1 MNVKHFK
8 PILLG
13 VIGLAIC
20 AQVYFGWMLGPLR
33 AREEQAR
40 GVLAASEPKIAAMRK
55 LQKTEN
61 DLATRA
67 PETRAHLQALRASV
81 PEGEPLAWFPP
92 RVLRVLRKEGVP
104 RANIRLINTLA
115 TTEHEGFQQL
125 AWTIDIPQTSYIA
138 LGAAIAELENREPLL
153 EIQTLSI
160 AASPSDPEFERA
172 TLEAQIFVTK

>member
-1 MNVKHFK
+1 MNVPHFK

-20 AQVYFGWMLGPLR
+20 AQVYFGWLLGPLR
-33 AREEQAR
+33 GREEQAR
-40 GVLAASEPKIAAMRK
+40 GVLADSEPKIVAMRQ

-61 DLATRA
+61 DLEARA
-67 PETRAHLQALRASV
+67 PETAQLEALRATV

-92 RVLRVLRKEGVP
+92 RVLRVLRKQGVP
-104 RANIRLINTLA
+104 RANIRLVNTLS
-115 TTEHEGFQQL
+115 TTEHQGFRQL

-160 AASPSDPEFERA
+160 VASPSDPEFERA
-172 TLEAQIFVTK
+172 TLQAQTFVTE